1 MAVLVLHFLRN
12 ASCSVAFDAPPPCKN
27 VKIMVIA
34 TAPRD
39 FSACKLMTQHSA
51 ECKSALQHRPA
62 FSFFFFFFLMLSS
75 SGCCSARAEK
85 PVRES
90 FFFFFLHEGG
100 GGGGGRR
107 AGGGKTKG
115 KVMESGRG
123 GRG

>member
-1 MAVLVLHFLRN
+1 
-12 ASCSVAFDAPPPCKN
+12 
-27 VKIMVIA
+27 MVIA

-62 FSFFFFFFLMLSS
+62 FSFFFFSFFFLMLSS

-90 FFFFFLHEGG
+90 FFFFLQKGG
-100 GGGGGRR
+100 GKRER
-107 AGGGKTKG
+107 QPAGGGKTKG